1 MTQSMNERRAF
12 QRCRSRNPVTG
23 NYVNYQQI
31 IRIIVIVI
39 IISSSRMMRYVTVT
53 LFRRRS
59 LTAVQRSSY

>member
-31 IRIIVIVI
+31 IRIIVI
-39 IISSSRMMRYVTVT
+39 SSNSRMMRYVYVTVT